1 MLLKMGKVI
10 GLVLRIDSNTAMGA
24 RGRFARLCVQVNLD
38 KPLHKIMHIDKIVQ
52 SILYEGINSL
62 CFSCGRVGYKKEAC
76 PFIIRENL
84 KENTME

>member
-38 KPLHKIMHIDKIVQ
+38 KPLHKIMHVDKIV
-52 SILYEGINSL
+52 
-62 CFSCGRVGYKKEAC
+62 
-76 PFIIRENL
+76 
-84 KENTME
+84 